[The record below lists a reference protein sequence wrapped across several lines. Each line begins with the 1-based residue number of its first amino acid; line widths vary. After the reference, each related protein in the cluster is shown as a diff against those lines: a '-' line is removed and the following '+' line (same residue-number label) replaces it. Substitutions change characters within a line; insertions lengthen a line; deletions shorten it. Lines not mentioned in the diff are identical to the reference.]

1 MFGAPLTTTATSSS
15 LFGES
20 KTSSTNIFAQA
31 SNKDSGSNAKSLF
44 GGASTFKPASTS
56 SLFGS
61 STGSTSL
68 FGNTTGASLFN
79 KPNIFNKKNDD
90 KEEKKSDD
98 EAGDDCGKDDTPSI
112 VPHDKTTI
120 AAPNSPYT
128 KVLQFEKVDK
138 LKIVAPSTAIANMG
152 QGRLSIERG
161 IIKEK
166 LQYLCVLRS
175 RTGRSLFIG
184 QFSLE
189 HSKKKRIAEKS
200 YRN

>member
-1 MFGAPLTTTATSSS
+1 M
-15 LFGES
+15 
-20 KTSSTNIFAQA
+20 
-31 SNKDSGSNAKSLF
+31 
-44 GGASTFKPASTS
+44 
-56 SLFGS
+56 
-61 STGSTSL
+61 
-68 FGNTTGASLFN
+68 FN
-79 KPNIFNKKNDD
+79 KPNIFDKKPEDKD

-98 EAGDDCGKDDTPSI
+98 EGDNVGKDDTPSL

-138 LKIVAPSTAIANMG
+138 LKIVAPQSAVSNMG

-161 IIKEK
+161 IIKDK

-175 RTGRSLFIG
+175 RTGRSLYIG
-184 QFSLE
+184 QFSMD